1 MHLFVPFL
9 RDLIRFGRLTVVDAA
24 GRTHLFEGPPI
35 AQLRPVTV
43 RLHDPRL
50 HWRLPL
56 QPAIAAG
63 EGYMDGSLTIEDG
76 TIYDFL
82 ALAGENIRL
91 ANRPFSPLDRCDH
104 LVRRLQQ
111 WNPLPVSRRNAAH
124 HYDLPVAFYDLF
136 LDADRQYSC
145 AYFRSP
151 AATLE
156 EAQLAKKRHLMS
168 KLLLEPG
175 QRLLDIGCGWGG
187 LALTLARDAGVDVT
201 GITLSGE
208 QLKTARQRAEEAQ
221 LGHRLR
227 FLLADYREVSGRFDR
242 IVSVGM
248 FEHVG
253 VSHYRAFFHR
263 LKDLLSDSGIALLSA
278 IGRSDGPGTTN
289 AWVRKY
295 IFPGGY
301 SPALSE
307 VLSAVEKSG
316 LFVGDIEILRHHYA
330 QTLRHWRSRF
340 SRHRAEAAALYDERF
355 CRMWEFYLAGAETAF
370 RHQNHMVW
378 QMQLSRRPDILPL
391 TRDYMVSAEGGY
403 SIGTE

>member
-1 MHLFVPFL
+1 MAVIMELFVPFL
-9 RDLIRFGRLTVVDAA
+9 RQLIRVGQLTVVDAA
-24 GRTHLFEGPPI
+24 GRSHVFEGQPI
-35 AQLRPVTV
+35 PELRPVTV
-43 RLHDPRL
+43 RLHDPRM

-56 QPAIAAG
+56 QPSIVAG
-63 EGYMDGSLTIEDG
+63 EGYMDGSFTVENG

-91 ANRPFSPLDRCDH
+91 RDGQFPALDYCGH

-111 WNPLPVSRRNAAH
+111 WNPLPISRRNAAL
-124 HYDLPVAFYDLF
+124 HYDLSAAFYDLF

-145 AYFRSP
+145 AYFRHP
-151 AATLE
+151 QATLE
-156 EAQLAKKRHLMS
+156 EAQLAKKRHIMS
-168 KLLLEPG
+168 KLLLQPG
-175 QRLLDIGCGWGG
+175 QKVLDIGCGWGG
-187 LALTLARDAGVDVT
+187 LALTLARDAGVHVT
-201 GITLSGE
+201 GITLSEE
-208 QLKTARQRAEEAQ
+208 QLKAARQRAEDAQ

-227 FLLADYREVSGRFDR
+227 FLLADYREVTGRFDR

-253 VSHYRAFFHR
+253 VNHYRTFFCR
-263 LKDLLSDSGIALLSA
+263 VKDLLSEKGVALLSA

-340 SRHRAEAAALYDERF
+340 AQHRTQAAALYDESF
-355 CRMWEFYLAGAETAF
+355 CRMWDFYLAGAEMAF

-378 QMQLSRRPDILPL
+378 QMQISRRPDTLPM
-391 TRDYMVSAEGGY
+391 TRDYMALAEAR
-403 SIGTE
+403 